1 MATKQE
7 ELSLFE
13 LAVPN
18 SISDTQRLMV
28 AARDLLKQGLNNA
41 RQEESAI
48 EEITKTLNE
57 VHTLRNQDADALKLH
72 EK

>member
-13 LAVPN
+13 LGSAKF
-18 SISDTQRLMV
+18 SIDTRQRLMV
-28 AARDLLKQGLNNA
+28 AARDLLKQGLNNTNL
-41 RQEESAI
+41 RQEKPAI

-57 VHTLRNQDADALKLH
+57 VHAL
-72 EK
+72 

>member
-57 VHTLRNQDADALKLH
+57 VHAL
-72 EK
+72 